1 MPDVMNFEH
10 TYLSEAQEL
19 LKKANEI
26 LKEEGSQSVKDK
38 NATQAKTYMVM
49 AKAIESLVLHKPTVQ
64 A

>member
-1 MPDVMNFEH
+1 MPSVMNFEH

-26 LKEEGSQSVKDK
+26 LTEGVSQTEKDK
-38 NATQAKTYMVM
+38 NMTQAKTYMVM
-49 AKAIESLVLHKPTVQ
+49 AETIEALVLQKPTVQ